1 LEDLSQ
7 KIGSSALRA
16 EEKSEA
22 SRLCFSTIITPLIN
36 SHRMAKNSI
45 QVTTAHISA
54 ETQVIVPNC
63 YLISR
68 AVKAQLANDQ
78 MRDYLL
84 MLEKDGHPVDNFVK
98 DQLETAGNF
107 LHELIDA
114 LEGKEP
120 ENK

>member
-1 LEDLSQ
+1 
-7 KIGSSALRA
+7 
-16 EEKSEA
+16 
-22 SRLCFSTIITPLIN
+22 
-36 SHRMAKNSI
+36 MAKNRI
-45 QVTTAHISA
+45 QVTTAHISPDA
-54 ETQVIVPNC
+54 QVIVPNC
-63 YLISR
+63 YFISK

-114 LEGKEP
+114 LEGKDP
-120 ENK
+120 EDK